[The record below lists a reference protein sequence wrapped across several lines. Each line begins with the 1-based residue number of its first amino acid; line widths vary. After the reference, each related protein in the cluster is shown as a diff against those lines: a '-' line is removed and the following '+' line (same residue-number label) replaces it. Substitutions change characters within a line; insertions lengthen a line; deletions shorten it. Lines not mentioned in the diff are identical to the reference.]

1 MSADTRLRRPE
12 PGLAPSERR
21 AATGPRPTSARTRV
35 RRGLGL
41 APIAWVAI
49 GLYLIFLI
57 YPILRSIMTSF
68 TDRNPLQLE
77 SSFVGFDNYTE
88 MFNDPNLHRSLVF
101 TLVVVVFVTVI
112 SNAFGILFAIL
123 LNKTTT
129 NFRIMRTLVFIPQ
142 VLSGVIVAF
151 IWRSILTQDGLL
163 NSSLAGVGLIDSP
176 ISWIGT
182 PELATMSICIVVSWV
197 TIAFTTVVYTASLQA
212 VPAELYEA
220 ARMDGAN
227 AFKRFHHVT
236 FPMIAPGM
244 TICVVLCMITTFKL
258 YDIIAVLTGGGPAG
272 STESAAFYLVNVAF
286 TSNRF
291 GYSSAISILL
301 LVMTALVAYGVTAI
315 LRRREAQ
322 L

>member
-1 MSADTRLRRPE
+1 MT
-12 PGLAPSERR
+12 
-21 AATGPRPTSARTRV
+21 ARTRLG
-35 RRGLGL
+35 RQTWGL

-49 GLYLIFLI
+49 GLYLVFLV

-68 TDRNPLQLE
+68 TDRNPLQAE
-77 SSFVGFDNYTE
+77 SAFVGFDNYVE
-88 MFNDPNLHRSLVF
+88 MFNDPNLTRSLGF
-101 TLVVVVFVTVI
+101 TLVVVVVVTVL

-129 NFRIMRTLVFIPQ
+129 NFRVMRTLVFIPQ

-163 NSSLAGVGLIDSP
+163 NSALTGIGLIDKP

-182 PELATMSICIVVSWV
+182 PELATMSICVVVSWV

-220 ARMDGAN
+220 ARMDGAG
-227 AFKRFHHVT
+227 AFSRFWNVT

-258 YDIIAVLTGGGPAG
+258 YDIIVVLTGGGPAA
-272 STESAAFYLVNVAF
+272 STQSAAFYLIDVAF
-286 TSNRF
+286 NSNRF

-301 LVMTALVAYGVTAI
+301 LVLTAAVAYGVTAL

>member
-1 MSADTRLRRPE
+1 MT
-12 PGLAPSERR
+12 
-21 AATGPRPTSARTRV
+21 ARTRV
-35 RRGLGL
+35 GRQTWGL

-49 GLYLIFLI
+49 GLYLVFLV

-68 TDRNPLQLE
+68 TDRNPLQAE
-77 SSFVGFDNYTE
+77 SAFVGFDNYVE
-88 MFNDPNLHRSLVF
+88 MFNDPNLTRSLGF
-101 TLVVVVFVTVI
+101 TLVVVVVVTVL

-129 NFRIMRTLVFIPQ
+129 NFRVMRTLVFIPQ

-163 NSSLAGVGLIDSP
+163 NSALTGIGLIDKP

-182 PELATMSICIVVSWV
+182 PELATMSICVVVSWV

-220 ARMDGAN
+220 ARMDGAG
-227 AFKRFHHVT
+227 AFSRFWNVT

-258 YDIIAVLTGGGPAG
+258 YDIIVVLTGGGPAA
-272 STESAAFYLVNVAF
+272 STQSAAFYLIDVAF
-286 TSNRF
+286 NSNRF

-301 LVMTALVAYGVTAI
+301 LVLTAAVAYGVTAL

>member
-1 MSADTRLRRPE
+1 MT
-12 PGLAPSERR
+12 
-21 AATGPRPTSARTRV
+21 ARTRLG
-35 RRGLGL
+35 RRSLGL

-49 GLYLIFLI
+49 GLYLVFLI

-68 TDRNPLQLE
+68 TDRNPLQAD
-77 SSFVGFDNYTE
+77 SSFVGFDNYVE
-88 MFNDPNLHRSLVF
+88 MFNDPNLARSLGF
-101 TLVVVVFVTVI
+101 TLVVVVVVTVV

-163 NSSLAGVGLIDSP
+163 NSALAGLGLIDKP

-220 ARMDGAN
+220 ARMDGAGPIS
-227 AFKRFHHVT
+227 RFWNVT
-236 FPMIAPGM
+236 YPMIAPGM

-258 YDIIAVLTGGGPAG
+258 YDIIVVLTGGGPAS
-272 STESAAFYLVNVAF
+272 STESVAMYVINVGF

-291 GYSSAISILL
+291 GYSSALSILL
-301 LVMTALVAYGVTAI
+301 LVLTALVAYGVTAI

>member
-1 MSADTRLRRPE
+1 MT
-12 PGLAPSERR
+12 
-21 AATGPRPTSARTRV
+21 ARTRFGS
-35 RRGLGL
+35 RLLGL

-49 GLYLIFLI
+49 GLYLLFLM
-57 YPILRSIMTSF
+57 YPILRSIMMSF
-68 TDRNPLQLE
+68 TDRNPLQAE
-77 SSFVGFDNYTE
+77 SSFVGLDNYKE
-88 MFNDPNLHRSLVF
+88 MFNDPNLARSLWF
-101 TLVVVVFVTVI
+101 TLVVVVVVTVL

-123 LNKTTT
+123 LNKTTP

-163 NSSLAGVGLIDSP
+163 NSVLAGAGLIDQP

-182 PELATMSICIVVSWV
+182 PELATMSICVVVSWV

-220 ARMDGAN
+220 ARMDGAGP
-227 AFKRFHHVT
+227 FSRFWHVT
-236 FPMIAPGM
+236 YPMIAPGM

-258 YDIIAVLTGGGPAG
+258 YDIIAVLTGGGPAN
-272 STESAAFYLVNVAF
+272 STESVAMYVINVGF

-291 GYSSAISILL
+291 GYSSALSILL
-301 LVMTALVAYGVTAI
+301 LVLTAIVAYGVTAV

>member
-1 MSADTRLRRPE
+1 MTDRSRLGRQ
-12 PGLAPSERR
+12 
-21 AATGPRPTSARTRV
+21 T
-35 RRGLGL
+35 LGL
-41 APIAWVAI
+41 APIAWAAI
-49 GLYLIFLI
+49 GLYLVFLV

-68 TDRNPLQLE
+68 TDRNPLQAE
-77 SSFVGFDNYTE
+77 SSFIGFDNYAE
-88 MFNDPNLHRSLVF
+88 MFDDPNLARSLGF
-101 TLVVVVFVTVI
+101 TLVVVVVVTVI
-112 SNAFGILFAIL
+112 SNALGIMFAIL
-123 LNKTTT
+123 LNRTTA
-129 NFRIMRTLVFIPQ
+129 NFRIMRTLIFIPQ

-163 NSSLAGVGLIDSP
+163 NSVLAGIGLIDEP

-182 PELATMSICIVVSWV
+182 PELATMSICVVVSWA

-220 ARMDGAN
+220 ARMDGAG
-227 AFKRFHHVT
+227 AFSRFWHVT
-236 FPMIAPGM
+236 YPMIAPGM

-258 YDIIAVLTGGGPAG
+258 YDIIVVLTGGGPAA
-272 STESAAFYLVNVAF
+272 STQSAAFYLIDVAF
-286 TSNRF
+286 NSNRF

-301 LVMTALVAYGVTAI
+301 LVLTAVVAYGVTAL